1 VNPSVRFGLLAVVL
15 SLGAAG
21 CLPEVDF
28 TPCTLRDTCPVEDV
42 ADADAPAVD
51 ACLDA
56 TLCGDAG
63 GTDVAAEAA
72 IDVLA
77 DQSAVFDALD
87 AMEETSADAS
97 DASDVTVQQDATDGD
112 VADVRDVA
120 PEASIVDTGPCPAM
134 FSLCDGTCVDT
145 LSNRLHCGGCGR
157 ACTGGQSCAAGVCVC
172 PAMFTLCGGTC
183 VDTRNDRANCGAC
196 AQSCQFGMSCT
207 AGACVCPSGLTYCGP
222 DCNNLLNDDFN
233 CGFCGN
239 DCTFRR
245 QTCSAGACVC
255 APGFTLC
262 RGFPDSCYDLQTN
275 VRNCG
280 ACGNACATGLTC
292 RRGACVTP

>member
-1 VNPSVRFGLLAVVL
+1 MLL
-15 SLGAAG
+15 SLGVAG

-28 TPCTLRDTCPVEDV
+28 TPCTLRDTCPVGDV

-63 GTDVAAEAA
+63 ATDVAAESA

-77 DQSAVFDALD
+77 DQSAVFDTLD

-145 LSNRLHCGGCGR
+145 LSNRLHCGGCAR
-157 ACTGGQSCAAGVCVC
+157 ACTGGQTCVAGACAC

-183 VDTRNDRANCGAC
+183 VDARTDRANCGAC
-196 AQSCQFGMSCT
+196 GRTCHFSETCT
-207 AGACVCPSGLTYCGP
+207 AGVCTCSTPGAV
-222 DCNNLLNDDFN
+222 N
-233 CGFCGN
+233 CGLG
-239 DCTFRR
+239 
-245 QTCSAGACVC
+245 CS
-255 APGFTLC
+255 
-262 RGFPDSCYDLQTN
+262 DIDEN
-275 VRNCG
+275 NCG
-280 ACGNACATGLTC
+280 ACGNPCLVGQQCLGGQCLCPTGRTYCSRPPIGCSDLQTSTAHCGVCGNTCATGLTC